1 MPISG
6 PIIFICDSVY
16 ISSANYDDLI
26 EGTVGFWVYSG
37 KIAVTNLAIT
47 DI

>member
-16 ISSANYDDLI
+16 ISSANYDLI

-37 KIAVTNLAIT
+37 KIAVTNLVIT